1 MKALIAYFTLCI
13 IPLTLA
19 AQEFTLPAASPF
31 KQVKVAGNIHLEL
44 VSSDSNF
51 LKFDEESEAD
61 KLNISWGNG
70 MLTLN
75 NPLDLKK
82 SSAIKVKL
90 YCTEISG
97 LEITR
102 GAVVQSADILTART
116 LNLSADSG
124 GKVELAL
131 SSDSISAKV
140 VKGSDIIL
148 SGNTRSLSVI
158 ANSAGNFLG
167 YELEAKNAWVKAN
180 TGAQIKVYSSDY
192 LNANSSGGAFV
203 GYMGDPELKEVKN
216 SLGGDIIQEKQ

>member
-1 MKALIAYFTLCI
+1 MKALIAYFILWI

-82 SSAIKVKL
+82 SPAISVKL

-102 GAVVQSADILTART
+102 GAVVQSADILTFRT

-124 GKVELAL
+124 AKVELTL
-131 SSDSISAKV
+131 SSDSISARV

-148 SGNTRSLSVI
+148 SGNTRSLSVT

-192 LNANSSGGAFV
+192 LNANSTGGAFV

-216 SLGGDIIQEKQ
+216 SLGGDVIQEKQ

>member
-1 MKALIAYFTLCI
+1 MKALIAYFILWIT
-13 IPLTLA
+13 PLTLA

-82 SSAIKVKL
+82 TSAIKVKL
-90 YCTEISG
+90 YCSEISG

-102 GAVVQSADILTART
+102 GAVVQSADILTATT
-116 LNLSADSG
+116 LNLTADSG
-124 GKVELAL
+124 GKAELAL
-131 SSDSISAKV
+131 SSDSISARV

-180 TGAQIKVYSSDY
+180 TGAQIKVYSSEY
-192 LNANSSGGAFV
+192 LNANSSGGAFI

-216 SLGGDIIQEKQ
+216 SLGGDIIQENQ